1 MAEKP
6 PNKPRNLLRYY
17 THGAF
22 WVSGISL
29 AVFIAT
35 AFPYPRGNAQASLLD
50 NKGQQAKIL
59 ENTQLSDLSQFALLI
74 SALSGLLAF
83 TMGNYIPGNK
93 SLKLIKKYKFEYFF
107 LKEMKFELDK
117 LCSDHEQEIMRF
129 IQLYETLYTESE
141 NKYIK
146 RHGKIELKADYF
158 CNKCFPK
165 LIHYIKITRHGT
177 RDKESLYCYLDMV
190 YNNLEKP
197 TLGILTKYPE

>member
-17 THGAF
+17 TNRSFA
-22 WVSGISL
+22 VSGISL

-35 AFPYPRGNAQASLLD
+35 AFLYPRANAQASLLD
-50 NKGQQAKIL
+50 NKVQQVKML
-59 ENTQLSDLSQFALLI
+59 EGLQISDLSQFALLI

-83 TMGNYIPGNK
+83 TMSNYIPGNK
-93 SLKLIKKYKFEYFF
+93 SLKLIKKYGFEDFF
-107 LKEMKFELDK
+107 LKEKKFELDK
-117 LCSDHEQEIMRF
+117 LCSDHEQEIMCF
-129 IQLYETLYTESE
+129 MQLYDTLYTKTE

-146 RHGKIELKADYF
+146 RHGKKELKAVYF
-158 CNKCFPK
+158 RKICFPK
-165 LIHYIKITRHGT
+165 LISYIKMSRHGT

-190 YNNLEKP
+190 YNDLEKP